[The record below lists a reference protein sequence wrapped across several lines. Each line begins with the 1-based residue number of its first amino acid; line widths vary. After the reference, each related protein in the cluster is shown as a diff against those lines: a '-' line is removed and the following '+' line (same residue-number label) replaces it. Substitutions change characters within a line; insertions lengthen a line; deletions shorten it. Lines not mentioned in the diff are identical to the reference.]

1 VIGVGGMGS
10 FHART
15 LAALAGV
22 EVVVVADVYAPN
34 VDSVASELGCE
45 ASLEPDVVARRT
57 DLDGVV
63 IASPDDTHPDLAIAA
78 IEAGSMVL
86 CEKPLAASLDDAW
99 RVVEA
104 EVGHGRRVVQMGFM
118 REYDPAHVQLRA
130 ELAGIGRIDYLRAVH
145 RNANRTRRP
154 LQQIVVQS
162 LVHDVHSVRFLT
174 GAEITEVTAFGAGAE
189 DDSFR
194 HVLAR
199 AALSNGGQAG
209 LEFDDGGFAYEV
221 TVEVLGR
228 DGDALAGPPT
238 RAIVRRDGKVGID
251 LGNDWFGWF
260 ADAYRIQDQAW
271 VDAIRIGTAVGPS
284 VWDGYA
290 AQTVVEAMMI
300 SLAEHRSVEI
310 TTPDRPTLYR

>member
-1 VIGVGGMGS
+1 MGS

-15 LAALAGV
+15 LAGLAGV
-22 EVVVVADVYAPN
+22 EVAVVADVYAPN
-34 VDSVASELGCE
+34 VERVADELGCE
-45 ASLEPDVVARRT
+45 GSLDPLAVAGRT

-63 IASPDDTHPDLAIAA
+63 IASPDETHPELAIAA
-78 IEAGSMVL
+78 ISAGSMVL
-86 CEKPLAASLDDAW
+86 CEKPLAASLDDAR
-99 RVVEA
+99 RVVDA
-104 EVGHGRRVVQMGFM
+104 EVAHGRRVVQMGFM

-130 ELAGIGRIDYLRAVH
+130 ELPAIGQIDYIRAVH

-174 GAEITEVTAFGAGAE
+174 LAEITAVTAFGAGA
-189 DDSFR
+189 DNGSFR

-221 TVEVLGR
+221 SVEVLGR

-238 RAIVRRDGKVGID
+238 RAVVRRDGKVGID

-271 VDAIRIGTAVGPS
+271 IDSIDGGTAVGPS
-284 VWDGYA
+284 VWDGFV
-290 AQTVVEAMMI
+290 AQTVVEAMMV
-300 SLAEHRSVEI
+300 SLAEHRTVAVDAG
-310 TTPDRPTLYR
+310 DRPRLYD